1 MNFTFTNKFV
11 LIFFW
16 SLLVLIIVSDAYSLS
31 KIHAAQLQL
40 SLFMKGALVL
50 GTALKLSI
58 FACLILRKGPIREL
72 ISVWS
77 MLLILSG
84 VFGLLALAISENIEP
99 IQAYID
105 KSIYLAIGIVLIV
118 IASIFITDS
127 NAQKN

>member
-1 MNFTFTNKFV
+1 MA
-11 LIFFW
+11 
-16 SLLVLIIVSDAYSLS
+16 LIIASDAYSLS
-31 KIHAAQLQL
+31 KIYAAQLQL

-50 GTALKLSI
+50 GVMLKLSI

-99 IQAYID
+99 NAVGR
-105 KSIYLAIGIVLIV
+105 S
-118 IASIFITDS
+118 TS
-127 NAQKN
+127 NTLLTFVG